1 MKVLERQIQKIERS
15 SWNKKLALEKRYDVV
30 EARLGY
36 PPTRRYR
43 AWSGE
48 LDMDTRVNERVW
60 SSLAVFEATMEKAY
74 ADPEW
79 RELGAEGASIVL
91 SNHLEWYIVEG

>member
-1 MKVLERQIQKIERS
+1 MKVLERQLQKVDRA
-15 SWNKKLALEKRYDVV
+15 SWAKKIALEKRYDVV

-43 AWSGE
+43 PWSGA
-48 LDMDTRVNERVW
+48 LDNDTRVNERVW
-60 SSLAVFEATMEKAY
+60 SSLAVFEATTEKAL

-79 RELGAEGASIVL
+79 RALGAEGASIVL
-91 SNHLEWYIVEG
+91 SNHFEWYMIEG